1 MEIEEPN
8 IEDLK
13 KFRQQI
19 QSEEQN
25 ISNQLSNF

>member
-13 KFRQQI
+13 KFKQQI
-19 QSEEQN
+19 QSEE
-25 ISNQLSNF
+25 